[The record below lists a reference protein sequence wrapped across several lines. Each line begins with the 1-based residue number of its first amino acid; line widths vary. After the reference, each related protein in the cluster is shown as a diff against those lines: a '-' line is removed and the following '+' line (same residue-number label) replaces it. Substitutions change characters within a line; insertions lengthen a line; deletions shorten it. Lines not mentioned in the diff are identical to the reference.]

1 MSVAIV
7 VVVVALPL
15 EETMSSLNQCSS
27 LVQVALAEVA
37 CHLALVLPLSY
48 QLLLALYMHHKCRE
62 CSNPLQWVGILL
74 GCMFQLSIKA
84 LSI

>member
-27 LVQVALAEVA
+27 LVQVALAIA
-37 CHLALVLPLSY
+37 AYLALVLPLNF

-62 CSNPLQWVGILL
+62 CSNPLQQVRILL
-74 GCMFQLSIKA
+74 GCMFQLSIKT